1 MTEIMMGLCRPE
13 SQRDGLQAARF
24 VPFIAYC
31 DSCYRKSLRRDLPCL
46 SFLVWQHFHEHDTL
60 FWQRLLITS
69 LLDSQ
74 VAQVRISKIGVH
86 GLFDRFN
93 HDIDFNPAERITIMT
108 GPNGIGKTM
117 ILRILDALFN
127 RPVRSLEPMPFR
139 EVQVTFDDYSTIR
152 VTRIT
157 GQRDS
162 KGGRGDLTLELWQAG
177 STIPA
182 EKFEPTEKTNEE
194 NMPFPSHA
202 IGDFIPTLRRVGA
215 EEWLDVRTNQLMDL
229 DDVIVEYGDELPVV
243 ARTFDGS
250 HRTFDVPQSIPSWL
264 EEKRKAIPVRL
275 IGTERL
281 TNPSSNRRRAIASHR
296 DYKRLAAHR
305 TVRQYSEDLA
315 QRVQRTLTE
324 YGTLSQSLDRTF
336 PARVVEAPTT
346 FAPSVDVLKQK
357 LSEVEER
364 RSRLVEAGLLVQQEE
379 DLRVP
384 VIDAV
389 AVDESRRGVLAV
401 YAEDALSKL
410 GVFEDLYDRI
420 NALKTI
426 ANARFLYKKVSVS
439 TNGLE
444 VEALDGSNLDLE
456 MLSSGEQHE
465 LVLLYD
471 LLFGVTENSLIM
483 IDEPE
488 LSLHVAW
495 QDEILSDLQKM
506 ADLSQFRALLATH
519 SPQVIGDR
527 WDLTVELK
535 GPDEK

>member
-1 MTEIMMGLCRPE
+1 M
-13 SQRDGLQAARF
+13 
-24 VPFIAYC
+24 
-31 DSCYRKSLRRDLPCL
+31 
-46 SFLVWQHFHEHDTL
+46 
-60 FWQRLLITS
+60 
-69 LLDSQ
+69 
-74 VAQVRISKIGVH
+74 RISKIGVY

-127 RPVRSLEPMPFR
+127 RPARSLEPMPFR
-139 EVQVTFDDYSTIR
+139 EVQITFDDYSTIR
-152 VTRIT
+152 VSRKTA
-157 GQRDS
+157 QRDS
-162 KGGRGDLTLELWQAG
+162 KRGRGRLALELWEAG

-182 EKFEPTEKTNEE
+182 ERFEPTEKINEE
-194 NMPFPSHA
+194 DMPFPSHA
-202 IGDFIPTLRRVGA
+202 IDDFIPTLRRVGA
-215 EEWLDVRTNQLMDL
+215 EEWLDVRTNELMDL

-243 ARTFDGS
+243 ARTFDG
-250 HRTFDVPQSIPSWL
+250 PQSIPSWL
-264 EEKRKAIPVRL
+264 EERRKAIPVRF

-281 TNPSSNRRRAIASHR
+281 TNPSSHRRRAIGIRR
-296 DYKRLAAHR
+296 DYKRLTAHR

-346 FAPSVDVLKQK
+346 LAPSVDVLKQR

-426 ANARFLYKKVSVS
+426 ANARFLYKRVSVS

-506 ADLSQFRALLATH
+506 ADLSGFRALLATH